1 VLLIKPQFEVGR
13 EKVGKNG
20 VVRQVEDRALAI
32 WQVWQTAQSL
42 GWQYQGLTI
51 SPITGP
57 AGNVEYL
64 LWLKTATTSEV
75 PALELNQIQQII
87 TPP

>member
-1 VLLIKPQFEVGR
+1 
-13 EKVGKNG
+13 
-20 VVRQVEDRALAI
+20 VVRQPEDRALAI

-64 LWLKTATTSEV
+64 LWLKAATTSQV
-75 PALELNQIQQII
+75 SALDLNQIQQII
-87 TPP
+87 NLSSN